1 MDNAYKDVENAF
13 AKEKN
18 RYTTKNVFDVEKCGV
33 TTEYIEDGI
42 CSKAGSLVTFEKQ
55 LATENTLAKCKA
67 VCDGDATCTAY
78 TWQET
83 DDSSPA
89 AKKCWITKAT
99 GLVQGNV
106 SLGAADTKCYIK
118 YSANCILGDGAKE

>member
-42 CSKAGSLVTFEKQ
+42 CSKAGSLATFDKQ
-55 LATENTLAKCKA
+55 LSSENTLAKCKA
-67 VCDGDATCTAY
+67 VCDAAADCMAY
-78 TWQET
+78 TWQES
-83 DDSSPA
+83 DADS
-89 AKKCWITKAT
+89 KKCWTTKTT
-99 GLVQGNV
+99 GAVVGSV
-106 SLGAADTKCYIK
+106 KLGADSKCYIK